1 MEVRCVVEAERF
13 ITQESWRIKLRRK
26 MLPEQNA
33 G

>member
-1 MEVRCVVEAERF
+1 MEVRHVVEAERF

-26 MLPEQNA
+26 MPEQNA